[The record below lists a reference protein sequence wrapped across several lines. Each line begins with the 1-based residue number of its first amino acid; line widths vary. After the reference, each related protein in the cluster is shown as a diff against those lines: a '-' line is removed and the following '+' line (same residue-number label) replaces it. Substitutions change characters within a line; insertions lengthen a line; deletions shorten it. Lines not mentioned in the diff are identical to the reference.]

1 MLGAILVLFAIIYL
15 VLTICFVIS
24 AVTMD
29 GDISFTKWD
38 WIWYDTMTGK
48 GYFENLSLF
57 GLIFWFIL
65 LLPAYIVVLPAYI
78 VVLPFYG
85 IFLLT
90 KRRKND

>member
-1 MLGAILVLFAIIYL
+1 MLEAILCGFAILYL

-29 GDISFTKWD
+29 GNISFTKWD
-38 WIWYDTMTGK
+38 WLWYDTLTGK

-57 GLIFWFIL
+57 GLILWFIL
-65 LLPAYIVVLPAYI
+65 LLPAYII
-78 VVLPFYG
+78 VLPFYG

-90 KRRKND
+90 KRRKK

>member
-1 MLGAILVLFAIIYL
+1 MLEAILCGFAILYL

-38 WIWYDTMTGK
+38 WLWYDTLTGK

-65 LLPAYIVVLPAYI
+65 LLPAYII
-78 VVLPFYG
+78 VLPFYG

-90 KRRKND
+90 KRR